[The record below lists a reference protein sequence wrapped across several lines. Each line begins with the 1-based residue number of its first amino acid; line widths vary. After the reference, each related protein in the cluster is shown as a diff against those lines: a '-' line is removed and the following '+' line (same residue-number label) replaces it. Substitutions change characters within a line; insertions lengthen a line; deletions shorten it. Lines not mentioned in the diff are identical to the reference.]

1 MSTKATRISE
11 CENLEEDA
19 LVLTGLDDAIAGV
32 SDCGRLIYD
41 YEKVLKIFMDKDGM
55 DYDEAEEWVGYNVMG
70 VQPNGA
76 GFIMATLLPPNI
88 HN

>member
-1 MSTKATRISE
+1 MSTQPTVIDGCDKLRE
-11 CENLEEDA
+11 GA

-41 YEKVLKIFMDKDGM
+41 YKKVLKVFMDRDGM
-55 DYDEAEEWVGYNVMG
+55 DYDEAEEWVGHNVMG

-76 GFIMATLLPPNI
+76 GFIMMNTLSD
-88 HN
+88 